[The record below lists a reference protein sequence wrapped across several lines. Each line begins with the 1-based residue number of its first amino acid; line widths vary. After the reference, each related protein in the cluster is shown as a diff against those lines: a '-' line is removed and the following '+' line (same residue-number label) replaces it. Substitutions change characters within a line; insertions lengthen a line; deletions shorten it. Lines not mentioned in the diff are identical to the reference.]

1 MGDNQKANVVGW
13 GDNHKADVVWWMT
26 IIKRM
31 LFGG

>member
-1 MGDNQKANVVGW
+1 MGDNQKADVVGW

-31 LFGG
+31 MLDG